1 MPVSPSHPWGKSS
14 IPQAGPEPSNE
25 CQRTEKQ
32 GISTV
37 TPATWPLL
45 CRTFL
50 TAEPAAR
57 ASPAPLQSARALRA
71 PSADSPAWACPPF
84 PICWGPSSS
93 SGAPSWASC
102 RSWQPTLH
110 PLLGS
115 MELKKWEFDLAA
127 LLTEPSVAPTYSRWS
142 QTHCTLWPSHPCWP
156 PLPRNPA
163 SVLGPQGVH
172 TH

>member
-1 MPVSPSHPWGKSS
+1 MPVSPPHLRGKSS
-14 IPQAGPEPSNE
+14 TPQAGPEPSNE

-37 TPATWPLL
+37 APATRPLL

-50 TAEPAAR
+50 TAEPAAGPLR
-57 ASPAPLQSARALRA
+57 LPCSPPLLSPQLGPVHLC
-71 PSADSPAWACPPF
+71 PSAGAHLPHQEPLLGPPT
-84 PICWGPSSS
+84 
-93 SGAPSWASC
+93 AT
-102 RSWQPTLH
+102 WQLTLH

-115 MELKKWEFDLAA
+115 TELKKWEFDLAA

-142 QTHCTLWPSHPCWP
+142 QTHCALWPSHPCWP